1 MKLSNKINVKNI
13 ILPLYSKNKQDVIE
27 EMLNHCIKI
36 KTLTACTKLKHDLN
50 HREKVFN
57 AASGRG
63 VAYHYN
69 VSLEVNKTITIL
81 GISNQGI
88 DYNASDGVLCNFIL
102 LILEPSNEI
111 NQHRKIINLF
121 QGLINNYKIK
131 CGLLDAK
138 DSKGILRIISDWEKN
153 DIELI

>member
-1 MKLSNKINVKNI
+1 MKLSDKINVKNI
-13 ILPLYSKNKQDVIE
+13 IFPLYSKNKQDVIE
-27 EMLNHCIKI
+27 EMLNHCIKV
-36 KTLTACTKLKHDLN
+36 KALTACTKLKHDLN

-69 VSLEVNKTITIL
+69 VSLEVNKIVTIL

-102 LILEPSNEI
+102 LILEPSN
-111 NQHRKIINLF
+111 R
-121 QGLINNYKIK
+121 
-131 CGLLDAK
+131 
-138 DSKGILRIISDWEKN
+138 
-153 DIELI
+153 

>member
-1 MKLSNKINVKNI
+1 MKLSDKINVKNI
-13 ILPLYSKNKQDVIE
+13 IFPLSSKNKQDVIE

-36 KTLTACTKLKHDLN
+36 KALTACTKLKDDLN
-50 HREKVFN
+50 HREKIFN

-69 VSLEVNKTITIL
+69 VSLEVNKIITIL
-81 GISNQGI
+81 GVSNQGI

-102 LILEPSNEI
+102 LILEPSKEI

-131 CGLLDAK
+131 CRLLDVK
-138 DSKGILRIISDWEKN
+138 DSGEIFRIILDWENN
-153 DIELI
+153 DINLI